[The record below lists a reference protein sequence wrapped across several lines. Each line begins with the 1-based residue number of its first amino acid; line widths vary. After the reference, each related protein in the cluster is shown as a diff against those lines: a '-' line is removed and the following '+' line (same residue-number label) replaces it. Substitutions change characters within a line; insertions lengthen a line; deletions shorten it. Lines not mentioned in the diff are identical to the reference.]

1 MDQQL
6 FQKIFGRE
14 EDTPG
19 NRGFL
24 DDIMK
29 RYPYFGPA
37 HFYSLKES
45 TGDEERFQK
54 SSLYFND
61 LFLLNSLLNQHNIE
75 TPVQQHLQED
85 KKEEHIAVVEE
96 TVAAPEDLSPKEEVP
111 VGRLNDQAIE
121 QYAGTQN
128 IYHPE
133 PAAETPG
140 RLIDI
145 ANERSVPEQPL
156 FEPLHAT
163 DYFASQGIKLS
174 ENVLGND
181 KLGQQLKSFT
191 AWLKTMKK
199 VQGDRLPPVS
209 AAGEAAVQNLA
220 EKSNR
225 EEDVLT
231 EAMAEVYA
239 QQGKTEKAIETYTK
253 LSLLNPSKSA
263 YFAAKIE
270 SLK

>member
-1 MDQQL
+1 MDQL
-6 FQKIFGRE
+6 FQKVFGRE
-14 EDTPG
+14 EDAPG
-19 NRGFL
+19 NREFL

-45 TGDEERFQK
+45 NGDEQRFQK

-61 LFLLNSLLNQHNIE
+61 LFLLNSFLNQKNTEI
-75 TPVQQHLQED
+75 PLQNLPED
-85 KKEEHIAVVEE
+85 KKVEPVLVMEE
-96 TVAAPEDLSPKEEVP
+96 TPAVAEDLSPKEEAP
-111 VGRLNDQAIE
+111 AGRLNDGSIE
-121 QYAGTQN
+121 QYAGTQH
-128 IYHPE
+128 ISHHEPAPE
-133 PAAETPG
+133 PSG

-145 ANERSVPEQPL
+145 ATEKSEPDQPL

-220 EKSNR
+220 EKSNL

-231 EAMAEVYA
+231 EAMAEVYS
-239 QQGKTEKAIETYTK
+239 QQGKTEKAIETYSK

>member
-1 MDQQL
+1 MDQL
-6 FQKIFGRE
+6 FQKIFGRG
-14 EDTPG
+14 EDVPG
-19 NRGFL
+19 NREFL
-24 DDIMK
+24 DDIIK
-29 RYPYFGPA
+29 RYPYFGAA

-45 TGDEERFQK
+45 KGDEARFQK

-61 LFLLNSLLNQHNIE
+61 LFLLNSLLNQHHPAA
-75 TPVQQHLQED
+75 TMPPPVQEDQKEPVFIPEEIPVASEEEITPEPLNEPVIKEDTGSLQ
-85 KKEEHIAVVEE
+85 HIAQH
-96 TVAAPEDLSPKEEVP
+96 DLTGK
-111 VGRLNDQAIE
+111 
-121 QYAGTQN
+121 
-128 IYHPE
+128 
-133 PAAETPG
+133 PG
-140 RLIDI
+140 SRLIDI
-145 ANERSVPEQPL
+145 AVERSESEQPL

-174 ENVLGND
+174 ENVSGND

-199 VQGDRLPPVS
+199 VQGGDRLPTVS

-225 EEDVLT
+225 EEDILT

-239 QQGKTEKAIETYTK
+239 QQGKTEKAIETYSK